1 MKKILSLMMVFL
13 MAASLTACGNSR
25 QEQQSSVE
33 SGCSS
38 TAVESGQSS
47 AQAENTL
54 ETTENGQSSPQSKNS
69 PAASQQPST
78 QSKSSS
84 AVLQSRPS
92 SLQSRSNSSV
102 SPQKRSATPNKS
114 GSASPSSNPKSSSA
128 GSSSQV
134 RADNGNAR
142 VRFSFNNESIVV
154 DMNDSPTSRDFL
166 SQLPLTLTFKDYSGS
181 EKIAYPPKELSTQ
194 GAPAGSDPSI
204 GDLAL
209 FAPWGDIVLYYGDA
223 GYYEGIVK
231 MGHVESGIEK
241 LANMKGDFTVKIERI
256 N

>member
-1 MKKILSLMMVFL
+1 MKKALPFILTLV
-13 MAASLTACGNSR
+13 MAISLTACGNSSR
-25 QEQQSSVE
+25 TQN
-33 SGCSS
+33 
-38 TAVESGQSS
+38 SS
-47 AQAENTL
+47 AQSVI
-54 ETTENGQSSPQSKNS
+54 SSSVQKEKSS
-69 PAASQQPST
+69 ALSE
-78 QSKSSS
+78 SSS
-84 AVLQSRPS
+84 AVSQNSPGNQSS
-92 SLQSRSNSSV
+92 S
-102 SPQKRSATPNKS
+102 TS
-114 GSASPSSNPKSSSA
+114 GSNGESAASKGSA
-128 GSSSQV
+128 DAV
-134 RADNGNAR
+134 KNVR

-154 DMNDSPTSRDFL
+154 DMNDSPTSRGFL